1 MCCIHLA
8 EPLSVE
14 NETVVTL
21 GAVLNTGADLPP
33 PADSTVDTVADCWAG
48 TRTAAHVTR
57 LTAVHRTHAHAHTHT
72 RTDLYAIRHNAAVS
86 VTRQLSILFVCL
98 FAWGFTALS
107 AQIGYIAP

>member
-8 EPLSVE
+8 EPLPVE

-57 LTAVHRTHAHAHTHT
+57 LTAVHRHTHTHTHAHPG
-72 RTDLYAIRHNAAVS
+72 RLVRYATTPQSQLHHSFLSS
-86 VTRQLSILFVCL
+86 VK
-98 FAWGFTALS
+98 
-107 AQIGYIAP
+107 

>member
-57 LTAVHRTHAHAHTHT
+57 LTAVHRHTHTHTHTHT
-72 RTDLYAIRHNAAVS
+72 RADLYATPQRLSLSYTTVS
-86 VTRQLSILFVCL
+86 CRQ
-98 FAWGFTALS
+98 
-107 AQIGYIAP
+107 